1 MTSRITERLTV
12 QKGVQKVFT
21 DKLTAAVARLQVGEG
36 RTPGMVLGPL
46 VDAAAVANIEDHVAG
61 ALGGTF
67 VEFPVLTAAK
77 PGMLVTGEE
86 AFGPLD
92 ALYVFEDAAEAIAQ
106 ASATNFGL
114 AAHVCARDLSR
125 VRRVDEALDYGMQG
139 VTAGLI
145 PTAAAPFGG
154 VRRPG
159 LGREGSWHGIED
171 YTELKCLCL
180 GLRGASR
187 ATRRSTAEN
196 ARRVRRRR
204 PWPSLASKEPVLG
217 SGGFGGR
224 APLARRDASSM
235 VSRSRRPA
243 RAASR

>member
-1 MTSRITERLTV
+1 
-12 QKGVQKVFT
+12 
-21 DKLTAAVARLQVGEG
+21 
-36 RTPGMVLGPL
+36 
-46 VDAAAVANIEDHVAG
+46 
-61 ALGGTF
+61 
-67 VEFPVLTAAK
+67 
-77 PGMLVTGEE
+77 MLVTGEE
-86 AFGPLD
+86 AFGPLA
-92 ALYVFEDAAEAIAQ
+92 ALYVFEDAAEAIAR
-106 ASATNFGL
+106 ASATDFGL

-187 ATRRSTAEN
+187 ATRRSTAET
-196 ARRVRRRR
+196 AHGVRRRR
-204 PWPSLASKEPVLG
+204 PWPSLASKEPVVR
-217 SGGFGGR
+217 SGGFGSR
-224 APLARRDASSM
+224 APLARLDASGMVEQVTQTRARGVSM
-235 VSRSRRPA
+235 RSPPCPRPSPRLRIGRRSARLPSRTTRRAGRLRTQGPRPTA
-243 RAASR
+243 FILAC